1 MSPKELGSVKSAGDA
16 FAEIATTMPN
26 GTKDPICVLDEGI
39 GPENA
44 DDSSLFF
51 VARDAEPFRSRLA
64 TLAIENP
71 ETDDAQLMLF
81 ASDRLAEKPRLM
93 RTIVESVLQ
102 EAEVEEV
109 MIDQQEGTN
118 VSGAVL
124 QKIGAVALEG
134 SQYVLK
140 VAA

>member
-26 GTKDPICVLDEGI
+26 GEKDPICVLDEGI

-51 VARDAEPFRSRLA
+51 VARDAEPFRDRLA

-71 ETDDAQLMLF
+71 ETDDAQLVLF
-81 ASDRLAEKPRLM
+81 ASERLTEKPILM
-93 RTIVESVLQ
+93 RTIVQSVLQ
-102 EAEVEEV
+102 EAGVEHV
-109 MIDQQEGTN
+109 KIDPENTN
-118 VSGAVL
+118 VSTKL
-124 QKIGAVALEG
+124 LERLGAVAIDDSDYLFDP
-134 SQYVLK
+134 
-140 VAA
+140 AA

>member
-26 GTKDPICVLDEGI
+26 GVKDPICVLDEGI

-64 TLAIENP
+64 TLEIENP
-71 ETDDAQLMLF
+71 ETEDAQLVLF
-81 ASDRLAEKPRLM
+81 ASQRLREKPVLM
-93 RTIVESVLQ
+93 RTIVQSVLE
-102 EAEVEEV
+102 EAGVEQV
-109 MIDQQEGTN
+109 KIDPESTN
-118 VSGAVL
+118 VSTKL
-124 QKIGAVALEG
+124 LEKLGAVAINDDE
-134 SQYVLK
+134 YVFDS
-140 VAA
+140 AA